1 VSIDPRVIVYF
12 QFRDIYLKVDMASQA
27 ELVPREAAASGIS
40 PKVFAGGVGSTVATI
55 FWIAMTATVWKHVFN
70 VEQVSTL
77 TGATASFLSL
87 MFGYLI
93 RDRLRAERSNSSRWS
108 VIPGRK
114 RRLAAIEAR
123 AVAADRAAAVNAA
136 INAAGT
142 RAAVPF
148 PGTD

>member
-1 VSIDPRVIVYF
+1 
-12 QFRDIYLKVDMASQA
+12 MASQG

-40 PKVFAGGVGSTVATI
+40 PKVFAAGVGSAVATI
-55 FWIAMTATVWKHVFN
+55 FWIAMTATVWKHVFS

-87 MFGYLI
+87 VFGYLI
-93 RDRLRAERSNSSRWS
+93 RDRLRAEKSNSSRWS

-114 RRLAAIEAR
+114 RRLAVIEGR
-123 AVAADRAAAVNAA
+123 AVASDRAAAVNAA
-136 INAAGT
+136 IDAAAA

-148 PGTD
+148 PGGD